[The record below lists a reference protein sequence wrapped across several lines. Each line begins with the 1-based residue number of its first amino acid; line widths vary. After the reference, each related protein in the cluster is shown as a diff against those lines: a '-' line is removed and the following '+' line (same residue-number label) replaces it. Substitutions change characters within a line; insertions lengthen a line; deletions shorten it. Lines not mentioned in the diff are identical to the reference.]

1 MVRYLRDQGSN
12 VDLPNY
18 AGITPL
24 MAPQPANQHKIL
36 DIIGKGLEAAKA
48 AADGAI
54 SSATMKVRFWAGIVA
69 YSI

>member
-24 MAPQPANQHKIL
+24 MAPHPANQQKIL
-36 DIIGKGLEAAKA
+36 DIIGKGSEAAKA
-48 AADGAI
+48 ADGAL
-54 SSATMKVRFWAGIVA
+54 STATMKVRYWKGTVA
-69 YSI
+69 YST